1 MINHHNQLFTKM
13 NPYLTLVDFILAHMK
28 PETVLQFRASDE
40 MHDHFY
46 ILLDKEKN
54 GTATPEEIE
63 LINDFMSVEHIMR
76 LAKAKAK
83 QYAHQ

>member
-1 MINHHNQLFTKM
+1 MASKM
-13 NPYLTLVDFILAHMK
+13 NPYSTLVDFILTHVK
-28 PETVLQFRASDE
+28 SEDVLQFRASEE
-40 MHDHFY
+40 MHDYFY
-46 ILLDKEKN
+46 MLLDKEKN

-63 LINDFMSVEHIMR
+63 VINNFMSVEHIMR

>member
-1 MINHHNQLFTKM
+1 M
-13 NPYLTLVDFILAHMK
+13 NPYLTLVDFMLAHIK
-28 PETVLQFRASDE
+28 PEAMLQFRASEE

-46 ILLDKEKN
+46 GLLDKEKA
-54 GTATPEEIE
+54 GTATKEEIE
-63 LINDFMSVEHIMR
+63 HINHFMNVEHIMR